1 MTQDEDVDV
10 ETNDGKSLNRNPWKV
25 EQTPQLPK
33 VEPPVGQDELDEG
46 VAGVLIV
53 VLGGPE
59 VVTGRLHLRLAPP
72 LIKSTCMRTA
82 HVSKEIY
89 SSQIMHF
96 HPFNKFAY
104 NVHSQF

>member
-1 MTQDEDVDV
+1 MSLFLWLTSSDIGLVKYFESAESMTQDEDVDV

-72 LIKSTCMRTA
+72 LYALHS
-82 HVSKEIY
+82 
-89 SSQIMHF
+89 HF
-96 HPFNKFAY
+96 QLQLA
-104 NVHSQF
+104 